1 MSRNDKFYE
10 EYSQIRENSTCEY
23 IPTKKIYDDK
33 IIFLTCGKADE
44 KYNEQMRRNWKYR
57 FLNILLKILGINPYA
72 LRHII

>member
-23 IPTKKIYDDK
+23 IPTKNLPDYFPD
-33 IIFLTCGKADE
+33 
-44 KYNEQMRRNWKYR
+44 YR